1 MKPENTKTLAVAIT
15 GLAIIAAIFAEK
27 QTRIHSLTQQ
37 AQNRLVNGIDNS
49 LPLTSNFASKWD
61 TTISILGSKY
71 TDYANANSSPFAA
84 DDTASVSA
92 HEEGFDAR
100 QPAAKP
106 AGIGNGVPVI
116 PVTAIAPPNGGGVPY
131 VVPPFG
137 GPLDLP
143 MRGGRSAHE

>member
-1 MKPENTKTLAVAIT
+1 MKPENTKTLAIAVT
-15 GLAIIAAIFAEK
+15 GVAIIAAIFAEK
-27 QTRIHSLTQQ
+27 QGRIHALTQQ
-37 AQNRLVNGIDNS
+37 AQNYLINGIDNS
-49 LPLTSNFASKWD
+49 LPVTSNFASKWD

-71 TDYANANSSPFAA
+71 TDYANASASPFAA
-84 DDTASVSA
+84 DDATASSQ

-106 AGIGNGVPVI
+106 AGSGGGVPLV
-116 PVTAIAPPNGGGVPY
+116 PVTAIAPPFGGALPY

-137 GPLDLP
+137 GPLDIA